1 MVHRLLTWLFWLAAS
16 VIAGP
21 GVAVTGDPG
30 LDSSSAVD
38 GRQPAVRRERLAV
51 IAVAAAI
58 ALAAGTPPAGAAVLA
73 IIGVVIVLAAR

>member
-30 LDSSSAVD
+30 LDSSSGVD
-38 GRQPAVRRERLAV
+38 GRHPAVRGERLAV
-51 IAVAAAI
+51 IAVAVAI
-58 ALAAGTPPAGAAVLA
+58 ALATGAPPAGVVILA
-73 IIGVVIVLAAR
+73 IIGIVIVLAAR